1 MCGLSYAEERIPS
14 EVIDYGIYLPSFL
27 MSSKC
32 QTMLTHIQMSIV
44 LPSDRFNNS
53 KVISTEAIIG
63 IFQIFSLHKVLMDL
77 QNQQLKE
84 LNDWL
89 TKTEERTRRM
99 EKEPLGPDLEDL
111 KRQVQQHKV
120 SIFYAIC
127 IHLENKLC
135 ICVLRTYTCHGLQIR
150 EN

>member
-1 MCGLSYAEERIPS
+1 ML
-14 EVIDYGIYLPSFL
+14 ID
-27 MSSKC
+27 
-32 QTMLTHIQMSIV
+32 SIIV
-44 LPSDRFNNS
+44 S
-53 KVISTEAIIG
+53 KVALIELIID

-89 TKTEERTRRM
+89 TKTEERTRKM

-120 SIFYAIC
+120 CLCYAVYF
-127 IHLENKLC
+127 LLGNELSVYR
-135 ICVLRTYTCHGLQIR
+135 CVRYTRWGLQIGK
-150 EN
+150 N